1 MNLIRK
7 GSDIEKSLLFLYIRI
22 DDILRKSYMN
32 TRFYYKREK
41 IRLFYGKV

>member
-7 GSDIEKSLLFLYIRI
+7 GSDIEKSLRFLYIRI

-32 TRFYYKREK
+32 TSFYYKREK